1 MKAAVSKE
9 VLFSLIDL
17 MVSSSAHSGGGFRA
31 TGEAWLNPQPLP
43 PLPAAN
49 AVHPEP
55 WRAAAVA
62 RQIISMASLARAAA
76 ADETAGLKTA
86 RAMLAALS
94 MTSAALV
101 RRAASHCRRPGRV
114 RVSSRMHRPA
124 GCGRAISRRGQ
135 WAQRRSDRR
144 DARGVVRSAARS
156 RFAAVR
162 AQWAGRKGIKEQ
174 RVVEPA
180 RAELLQPTRPN
191 DVDSEL
197 VAQRRG
203 DRVL

>member
-86 RAMLAALS
+86 RAMLAAFVDDFCGTGAPRRIPLPPPWPRS
-94 MTSAALV
+94 GVKPNHIDLLVAAAQFHAVGNGLKGEAI
-101 RRAASHCRRPGRV
+101 AATL
-114 RVSSRMHRPA
+114 A
-124 GCGRAISRRGQ
+124 EL
-135 WAQRRSDRR
+135 SDRLLEV
-144 DARGVVRSAARS
+144 GLQ
-156 RFAAVR
+156 RFEPSG
-162 AQWAGRKGIKEQ
+162 AGAKG
-174 RVVEPA
+174 
-180 RAELLQPTRPN
+180 
-191 DVDSEL
+191 
-197 VAQRRG
+197 
-203 DRVL
+203 

>member
-86 RAMLAALS
+86 RAMLAAFVDDFCGTGAPRRIPLPPPWPRS
-94 MTSAALV
+94 GV
-101 RRAASHCRRPGRV
+101 RAES
-114 RVSSRMHRPA
+114 HRPA
-124 GCGRAISRRGQ
+124 GRGRAISRRGQ
-135 WAQRRSDRR
+135 WAQGRSDRR
-144 DARGVVRSAARS
+144 DAR
-156 RFAAVR
+156 
-162 AQWAGRKGIKEQ
+162 
-174 RVVEPA
+174 
-180 RAELLQPTRPN
+180 AELSDRLLEVGLQRFEPSGPG
-191 DVDSEL
+191 
-197 VAQRRG
+197 AKG
-203 DRVL
+203 